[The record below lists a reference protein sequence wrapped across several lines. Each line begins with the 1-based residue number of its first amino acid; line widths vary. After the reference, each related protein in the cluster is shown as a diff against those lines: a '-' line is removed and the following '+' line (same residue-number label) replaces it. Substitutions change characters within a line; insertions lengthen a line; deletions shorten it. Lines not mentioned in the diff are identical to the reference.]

1 MQDVVERSH
10 EKSSM
15 LQGFGDAVLRA
26 EALEDQLVK
35 SQKHAAAMPS
45 KLDAAFAKYHNDIQE
60 MQAKDGDLVRKNKS
74 LRNKNKGTP
83 LDLLSTCWRSRGSL
97 TRCSLLLAE
106 LETRVEQLKTSETD
120 LKNLFYREQEARQVL
135 ELDYKELAYE
145 CDKHMELRIASDRD
159 LVNGYKS
166 LQKLN
171 EDCEKLRAQL
181 KELEEAALPIA
192 RLLMPHPGGPKI
204 APLVDR
210 LKEAP
215 SRLAVYVK
223 HLARSIPNQVLA
235 FMKSYFPKAPVDV
248 VAGGLAANCTDEQ
261 YASCWS
267 RWRPLQNKSPTS
279 LISSSPV
286 IVSL

>member
-1 MQDVVERSH
+1 MLSVQDVAERSR

-35 SQKHAAAMPS
+35 SRKHAAAMQS

-60 MQAKDGDLVRKNKS
+60 MQVKGIDLVRKNKL

-83 LDLLSTCWRSRGSL
+83 LDLMNSYWRSRGSL
-97 TRCSLLLAE
+97 TRCALLFAE
-106 LETRVEQLKTSETD
+106 LETRVGQLKTSETD

-145 CDKHMELRIASDRD
+145 CDMHMELRIASDRD
-159 LVNGYKS
+159 LVNYYKL

-181 KELEEAALPIA
+181 KELEEAALPIT
-192 RLLMPHPGGPKI
+192 RLLVPHPGGPKV

-215 SRLAVYVK
+215 SRLAAYVK

-248 VAGGLAANCTDEQ
+248 VAGGLVANCSDEQ
-261 YASCWS
+261 YAELLEQMA
-267 RWRPLQNKSPTS
+267 PIAEQVANKLNLQ
-279 LISSSPV
+279 
-286 IVSL
+286 